1 MALHEAID
9 FYHNLLT
16 PELAQE
22 TSAQLRDQLQRR
34 GLFFGERPLASVLRP
49 RFFIPQ
55 QYRFL
60 QERGRLMLSA
70 FGKAH
75 EAAMADAA
83 LREQFGLVGW
93 EEELIHADPGFAEPS
108 PLSRLDAFFVH
119 DRGGLRFTEYNAETP
134 AGASY
139 NDVLAEVFYGLPVM
153 REFLKRYEVMQQ
165 PTRHLVVHVLLD
177 AYRQFYGRSGAPRVA
192 ILDWRDV
199 PTYSEFVLTADYMRR
214 QGIDCII
221 ADPHEAEYTGGV
233 LRISGM
239 PVDLIYKRVLIHEL
253 IERGGM
259 SHPVVQA
266 VRNRA
271 VCMVNPFR
279 CKLLHKKLSLAVL
292 SDEQNQSLFSSD
304 EQLAISAH
312 IPWTRRVSDRKTR
325 FHGQD
330 IDLLPYVSE
339 QREKFVL
346 KPNDDYGGRGIVL
359 GWEVSA
365 EQWSAAL
372 RHALSEPFVVQER
385 VEIPTADYPVMVD
398 GELRF
403 EPRILDTAPYAW
415 HGRYIDGCLTRL
427 STESLVNVTAG
438 GGSSVATF
446 VVAAR

>member
-1 MALHEAID
+1 MALQEAID
-9 FYHNLLT
+9 FYHELLT

-22 TSAQLRDQLQRR
+22 TAAQLRDQLQRR
-34 GLFFGERPLASVLRP
+34 GLFFGDRPLSSVLRP
-49 RFFIPQ
+49 RFFTPQ

-75 EAAMADAA
+75 VAAMADAH
-83 LREQFGLVGW
+83 LREQFGLLSW
-93 EEELIHADPGFAEPS
+93 EEQLIGADPLIEEPS

-119 DRGGLRFTEYNAETP
+119 ERGGLRFTEYNAETP
-134 AGASY
+134 AGATY
-139 NDVLAEVFYGLPVM
+139 NDVLAEVFSGLPVM
-153 REFLKRYEVMQQ
+153 RDFLKKYEIRQQ
-165 PTRHLVVHVLLD
+165 PTRHLVLHVLLD
-177 AYRQFYGRSGAPRVA
+177 AYRRFSGRSGAPRVA
-192 ILDWRDV
+192 IVDWKDV

-221 ADPHEAEYTGGV
+221 ADPREAEYTGGV

-253 IERGGM
+253 IERCGID
-259 SHPVVQA
+259 HAIVRAVQE
-266 VRNRA
+266 RA

-292 SDEQNQSLFSSD
+292 SDEINQYLFTAA
-304 EQLAISAH
+304 EQEAIAAH
-312 IPWTRRVSDRKTR
+312 IPWTRRVQERRTR
-325 FHGQD
+325 YQGED
-330 IDLLPYVSE
+330 IDLVPYINE
-339 QREKFVL
+339 RRERFVL

-365 EQWSAAL
+365 ERWQEAIRNAL
-372 RHALSEPFVVQER
+372 NEPFVVQER
-385 VEIPTADYPVMVD
+385 VEIPTAQYPVVID
-398 GELRF
+398 GELRI

-415 HGRYIDGCLTRL
+415 NGRYLDGCLTRL

-446 VVAAR
+446 IIAAR